1 MRKLLAGRL
10 CLMFL
15 LAVMLCV
22 TTPTHGQYLPPRLS
36 IHVSNPL
43 SYASKF
49 GVKLQY
55 RLNIRHSVMVGYQTY
70 YGFFPGAQGSIEYH
84 GYYKTWDRTENFF
97 YGRFGVGTATYSP
110 KNLYAGWDAKY
121 ADPGGYGF
129 LGAGMGRRWNFN
141 HFFIEGRVGL
151 KYTEILEPGDAI
163 NRNLFYTTGPGSLV
177 DCGLT
182 LGLQFFDEGRNMYS
196 KTLAPRLPGSR
207 FRRGR

>member
-15 LAVMLCV
+15 LPVMLCV
-22 TTPTHGQYLPPRLS
+22 TTVTHGQYLPPRLA

-55 RLNIRHSVMVGYQTY
+55 RLNIRHSVLVGYQTY

-97 YGRFGVGTATYSP
+97 YGRFGVGSATYSP
-110 KNLYAGWDAKY
+110 KNYYEGWQTKY
-121 ADPGGYGF
+121 ADPGSYGF

-151 KYTEILEPGDAI
+151 KYTEILEPNDAI

-182 LGLQFFDEGRNMYS
+182 LGLQFFDEGRYMYS
-196 KTLAPRLPGSR
+196 KTLAPRLPASR